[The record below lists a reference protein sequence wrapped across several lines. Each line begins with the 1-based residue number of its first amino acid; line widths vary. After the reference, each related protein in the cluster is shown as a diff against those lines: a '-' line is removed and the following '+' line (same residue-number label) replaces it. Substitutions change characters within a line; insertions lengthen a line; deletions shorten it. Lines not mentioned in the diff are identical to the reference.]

1 MADRPEYKSKWTGKQ
16 VDDAIGIVEANKDKF
31 LTTDDIEQSTGT
43 SPTKVMS
50 QVAVTNAIKNVDLKD
65 GSVTKQ
71 KLEQSIQDT
80 LDSVGNKVDKLVI
93 NTTTGS
99 STSIDRDGDNIK
111 IRASDNIVPNM
122 KESIIAVS
130 NDSIRLISNGNNLQ
144 LNESG
149 LTLNG
154 KNIEPDID
162 NESITQNEQSQL
174 QAVGIKYNDNLIT
187 AEMLYNT
194 THFIRYKDAPSFS
207 RTFSENSFAT
217 ISQISKNEISNM
229 TETGDDLYTAIETK
243 YGWKVGDTIQYTIA
257 SGDNAGTYTAQIWDF
272 NNAVDKD
279 GNKNGILLGN
289 VELLTTLA
297 KMNDTNTNKGG
308 FGASAMATTTL
319 PAVYETLPDDLKN
332 VIRETK
338 VTYHSGSDDPDTELS
353 GYYKLYLPSEFEMFN
368 STQFALQEG
377 QYLKYWQTHDT
388 DADRKKTQ
396 VGQSSSQWYWLRSAF
411 RSGSDDFAIVSS
423 AGSLNV
429 VSASYANGVCLMF
442 SI

>member
-187 AEMLYNT
+187 AEMLYNA

-207 RTFSENSFAT
+207 RTFRKVSEKP
-217 ISQISKNEISNM
+217 Q
-229 TETGDDLYTAIETK
+229 
-243 YGWKVGDTIQYTIA
+243 
-257 SGDNAGTYTAQIWDF
+257 
-272 NNAVDKD
+272 
-279 GNKNGILLGN
+279 
-289 VELLTTLA
+289 
-297 KMNDTNTNKGG
+297 
-308 FGASAMATTTL
+308 
-319 PAVYETLPDDLKN
+319 
-332 VIRETK
+332 
-338 VTYHSGSDDPDTELS
+338 
-353 GYYKLYLPSEFEMFN
+353 
-368 STQFALQEG
+368 
-377 QYLKYWQTHDT
+377 
-388 DADRKKTQ
+388 
-396 VGQSSSQWYWLRSAF
+396 
-411 RSGSDDFAIVSS
+411 
-423 AGSLNV
+423 
-429 VSASYANGVCLMF
+429 
-442 SI
+442 